1 MIFQHDI
8 VIVGAG
14 LAGLR
19 AAVECMGQADVAIVS
34 KVLPTRS
41 HSGAAQGGITAP
53 LGNEEEDH
61 WEWYFYD
68 TVKGGDY
75 LGDQDAIE
83 ILVKDSPRAIYEL
96 EHMGVPFSR
105 TAEGKIAQRNFG
117 GHTRDYGKKPVKRAC
132 YAADHTGRVVLDTLF
147 DQCLRHQAKFY
158 SEHYLLSLI
167 MDRRRCVGVV
177 TYDLATG
184 QLHFLQAKAVLLAT
198 GGCGRVYK
206 TTSNGNATTGEAFT
220 LVYRSGIPL
229 EDMEFVQFHPTG
241 LYPLGVLVSE
251 AARGEGGVLRN
262 RLGERFM
269 ERYAPTVKDL
279 AARDVVSRA
288 ILTEIR
294 EGRGMG
300 GKDYVHLDLTHLGE
314 EKIQEKLWEI
324 ASFARIY
331 AGIDPVY
338 DPVPV
343 APTCHYMM
351 GGIPTDVDGRVL
363 ANEKGSIVPGLYAA
377 GECACVSVHG
387 ATRLGCNSLLDL
399 LVFGRRSGLTMKEKI
414 KGVGH
419 AAVSTDFLKSSEEK
433 ITRLMN
439 TPAREKIDP
448 LRKKM
453 QAVMMDYG
461 SVFRSEDGITKG
473 IEEIRSLKARYKE
486 IGVVNK
492 GKTFNYELM
501 EAIELGHQLELSE
514 VILVSALHR
523 RESRGAHYREDFP
536 SRADRYFLKH
546 TLVFQTPDGPE
557 VRYKPVKITRFQPEA
572 RVY

>member
-1 MIFQHDI
+1 MKFSHDI
-8 VIVGAG
+8 VVIGAG

-19 AAVECMGQADVAIVS
+19 AAVECAAEANVAVIS

-61 WEWYFYD
+61 WEWHFYD

-83 ILVKDSPRAIYEL
+83 VLVKDSPRAIYEL

-117 GHTRDYGKKPVKRAC
+117 GHTRDYGKGPVKRAC

-147 DQCLRHQAKFY
+147 DQCLRHQVKFY
-158 SEHYLLSLI
+158 PEHYLLSLV
-167 MDRRRCVGVV
+167 MNEDRCAGVV
-177 TYDLATG
+177 IYDLATG
-184 QLHFLQAKAVLLAT
+184 ELHQLQAKSVLLAT
-198 GGCGRVYK
+198 GGCGKIYR
-206 TTSNGNATTGEAFT
+206 TTSNGNATTGEAFN
-220 LVYRSGIPL
+220 LVYNLGIPL

-241 LYPLGVLVSE
+241 LYPLGILVSE
-251 AARGEGGVLRN
+251 AARGEGGFLRN

-294 EGRGMG
+294 EGRGIG
-300 GKDYVHLDLTHLGE
+300 GKDYVHLDLTQLGE

-324 ASFARIY
+324 ASFIRIY
-331 AGIDPVY
+331 TGIDPVFE
-338 DPVPV
+338 PVPV
-343 APTCHYMM
+343 APTCHYIM
-351 GGIPTDVDGRVL
+351 GGIPTDIDGRVFL
-363 ANEKGSIVPGLYAA
+363 DERGSVVHGLYAA

-399 LVFGRRSGLTMKEKI
+399 LVFGRRSGLAMKEEVKELQFSDALDVPLKDVEERI
-414 KGVGH
+414 KSLSSHDGKE
-419 AAVSTDFLKSSEEK
+419 KSDL
-433 ITRLMN
+433 I
-439 TPAREKIDP
+439 
-448 LRKKM
+448 RKKM
-453 QAVMMDYG
+453 QSVMMDYG
-461 SVFRSEDGITKG
+461 SAFRDEGGLKKG
-473 IEEIRSLKARYKE
+473 IGEIQGLKKRYQE

-492 GKTFNYELM
+492 GKAFNYELM
-501 EAIELGHQLELSE
+501 ETIELGHQLELSE
-514 VILVSALHR
+514 VILFSALNR
-523 RESRGAHYREDFP
+523 KESRGAHYREDFP
-536 SRADRYFLKH
+536 ARADRYFLKH
-546 TLVFQTPDGPE
+546 TLVFQTPKGME
-557 VRYKPVKITRFQPEA
+557 ARYKPVKITRFQPEA

>member
-1 MIFQHDI
+1 MNFKHDI

-19 AAVECMGQADVAIVS
+19 AAVECAGQTNVAVVS
-34 KVLPTRS
+34 KVFPTRS
-41 HSGAAQGGITAP
+41 HSGVAQGGITAP

-68 TVKGGDY
+68 TVKGSDY
-75 LGDQDAIE
+75 LADQDAVE
-83 ILVKDSPRAIYEL
+83 IMVKDAPRAIYEL

-105 TAEGKIAQRNFG
+105 TPDGKIAQRNFG
-117 GHTRDYGKKPVKRAC
+117 GHTRDYGKRPVKRAC
-132 YAADHTGRVVLDTLF
+132 YAADHTGRVVEDTLY
-147 DQCLRHQAKFY
+147 DQCLRHQVKFY
-158 SEHYLLSLI
+158 SEHYVLSLI
-167 MDRRRCVGVV
+167 FGGNRCDGVV

-184 QLHFLQAKAVLLAT
+184 ELLFLQAKAVLLAT
-198 GGCGRVYK
+198 GGCGKIYQ
-206 TTSNGNATTGEAFT
+206 TTSNSNATTGEVFD
-220 LVYRSGIPL
+220 LVYQLGIPL

-241 LYPLGVLVSE
+241 LYPLGILVSE

-288 ILTEIR
+288 ILTEVK
-294 EGRGMG
+294 EGRGIG

-314 EKIQEKLWEI
+314 EKIEEKLWEI
-324 ASFARIY
+324 ASFVRIY
-331 AGIDPVY
+331 LGIDPVY
-338 DPVPV
+338 DPIPV

-351 GGIPTDVDGRVL
+351 GGIPTDVDGRVM
-363 ANEKGSIVPGLYAA
+363 ADEKGSVIQGLYAA

-399 LVFGRRSGLTMKEKI
+399 LVFGRRSGLAMKEEIQTVEPLPISDTTLKAVEERI
-414 KGVGH
+414 TILFNRKGQKKV
-419 AAVSTDFLKSSEEK
+419 
-433 ITRLMN
+433 
-439 TPAREKIDP
+439 DP
-448 LRKKM
+448 LRRKM
-453 QAVMMDYG
+453 HSAMMDYG
-461 SVFRSEDGITKG
+461 SVFRNEEGLKKG
-473 IEEIRSLKARYKE
+473 IEEIRSLKEGYRDIA
-486 IGVVNK
+486 ILNK
-492 GKTFNYELM
+492 GKIFNYELM
-501 EAIELGHQLELSE
+501 EAIELGHQLNLSE
-514 VILVSALHR
+514 VILLSALHR

-536 SRADRYFLKH
+536 SRADQYFLKH
-546 TLVFQTPDGPE
+546 TFVFQTPEGPE